1 MRALA
6 IFHSSPEAVCSH
18 GGEDITE
25 DITEDEVGARVNYV
39 AKLKTGEIVHW
50 GTLERVCNGPIV

>member
-18 GGEDITE
+18 GGE

>member
-6 IFHSSPEAVCSH
+6 IFHSSPEADCN
-18 GGEDITE
+18 GE